1 MDHRIRGRRA
11 VAALLLTFLVSLA
24 VAACGSSSSSSS
36 TDAAGLLKQTFNG
49 PHKINSGNLN
59 VSVTIN
65 PSGSATLSGP
75 IKLSFGG
82 PFQNNGT
89 GKLPQS
95 NFTISV
101 SALGKSGSLGLIST
115 GSSGYVTLSGTSY
128 QLPKATFQKLESS
141 LSQVGSS
148 SSTSSSGALSSLGI
162 KPLDWLQDPKVVG
175 TENVNGTD
183 TTHITANVNVAA
195 FLNDFSTLI
204 SKASKLGGTA
214 ASAAA
219 NGIPPAT
226 RTKIASEV
234 QNPTFDV
241 WTGNSDKT
249 LRKVTVAMT
258 VPVTGT
264 TSTQLGGISSAGIG
278 LTMQYADVNQ
288 PQTITAPTNVRP
300 YSEFTAK
307 VQSFLQSVSSS
318 FGGSLPGTTSGSGS
332 GSSGSGSSG
341 SSSSGSSGAAGS
353 SKIQKYSKCVT
364 AAGTDV
370 AKLQRCASLLNGG

>member
-1 MDHRIRGRRA
+1 MDHRIRGHRA
-11 VAALLLTFLVSLA
+11 VAALLLTLLASLA
-24 VAACGSSSSSSS
+24 LVACGSSSSSSS

-59 VSVTIN
+59 VSVTID

-82 PFQNNGT
+82 PFQNNGA

-101 SALGKSGSLGLIST
+101 SALGKSGSLGLLST

-128 QLPKATFQKLESS
+128 QLPQATFKKLESS
-141 LSQVGSS
+141 LTQIGSS
-148 SSTSSSGALSSLGI
+148 STTSNSGTLSSLGI

-175 TENVNGTD
+175 TESVNGTD
-183 TTHITANVNVAA
+183 TTHVTANVNVNA

-204 SKASKLGGTA
+204 SKASKLGGSA

-234 QNPTFDV
+234 QNPRFDV

-258 VPVTGT
+258 VPVSGS
-264 TSTQLGGISSAGIG
+264 TSTQLGGIRSADIG

-288 PQTITAPTNVRP
+288 PQTITAPKTVRP

-307 VQSFLQSVSSS
+307 VQSFLQSVSGS
-318 FGGSLPGTTSGSGS
+318 FGGSLPGTTGSSS
-332 GSSGSGSSG
+332 GSSG
-341 SSSSGSSGAAGS
+341 SGSSGAAGS

-370 AKLQRCASLLNGG
+370 AKLQRCASLLNGA

>member
-1 MDHRIRGRRA
+1 MDHRIPGHRA
-11 VAALLLTFLVSLA
+11 VAALLLTLTASLA
-24 VAACGSSSSSSS
+24 LVACGSSSSSSS

-59 VSVTIN
+59 VSVTID

-101 SALGKSGSLGLIST
+101 SALGKSGSLGLLST

-128 QLPKATFQKLESS
+128 QLPQATFKKLESS
-141 LSQVGSS
+141 LTQIGSS
-148 SSTSSSGALSSLGI
+148 SSTSNSGTLSSLGI

-175 TENVNGTD
+175 TESVNGTD
-183 TTHITANVNVAA
+183 TTHVTANVNVNA
-195 FLNDFSTLI
+195 FLNDFSALI
-204 SKASKLGGTA
+204 SKASKLGGSA

-234 QNPTFDV
+234 QNPRFDV

-258 VPVTGT
+258 VPVSGS
-264 TSTQLGGISSAGIG
+264 TSTQLGGIRSADIG

-288 PQTITAPTNVRP
+288 PQTITAPKTVRP

-307 VQSFLQSVSSS
+307 VQSFLQSVSGS
-318 FGGSLPGTTSGSGS
+318 FGGSLPGTTGSSSGSSG

-341 SSSSGSSGAAGS
+341 AASS